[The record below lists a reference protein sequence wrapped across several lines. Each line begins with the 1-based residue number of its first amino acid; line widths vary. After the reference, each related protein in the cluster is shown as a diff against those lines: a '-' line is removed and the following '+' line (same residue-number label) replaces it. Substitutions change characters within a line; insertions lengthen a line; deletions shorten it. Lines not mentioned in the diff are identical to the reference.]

1 MIPEWTRATKTLAL
15 DNCPELEKHKG
26 QTLNG
31 TKTQLA
37 TVSNLFSFK
46 TFCHKGYTATVVT
59 NHWFPSPLFFL
70 SKGTHVIGTI
80 GASNNDIGVVGVA
93 PDANIKVIRVFD
105 NDGVFASDL
114 VEATQQCAST
124 GAKII
129 SMSLG
134 GAVFS
139 LSESDAME
147 RLHAQGILSIA
158 AAGNDGGQ
166 SFLYPAVSSWMTRL
180 QCVGCFSL
188 Q

>member
-129 SMSLG
+129 SCHWAVLSL
-134 GAVFS
+134 ACPSRTPWNDYMRKAFS
-139 LSESDAME
+139 ALPRREMME
-147 RLHAQGILSIA
+147 ASHFFIQ
-158 AAGNDGGQ
+158 
-166 SFLYPAVSSWMTRL
+166 P
-180 QCVGCFSL
+180 
-188 Q
+188 